1 MELND
6 IVIVSDEFETTN
18 GDLFGQ
24 IGCVTSIKEEKN
36 YPITVTFFQTNDSE
50 IFHESELT
58 ILNKGDSNGGN

>member
-24 IGCVTSIKEEKN
+24 IGCVTSIKKEKN
-36 YPITVTFFQTNDSE
+36 YPITVTFFQTSDSE
-50 IFHESELT
+50 IFHE
-58 ILNKGDSNGGN
+58 

>member
-24 IGCVTSIKEEKN
+24 IGCVTSIKRKKLSDN
-36 YPITVTFFQTNDSE
+36 GHFFQTNDSE